1 MTREPT
7 RLEREIDKRISQL
20 SLGATGV
27 DRYISGYIEGDFR
40 KLLAG
45 YGLEYLYNDEV
56 IFDVIHD
63 RQTGRLNLNIGNYF
77 TGLLIYDICCPMV
90 IDDSDIKIQLN
101 GDEYVEWVNGTFG
114 HRFFEGKEIWDIEG
128 KWLHRNIAHKEIS
141 SVVTVSIR
149 KESNILKRYKDKL
162 LSWI

>member
-1 MTREPT
+1 MTRNPT
-7 RLEREIDKRISQL
+7 RLEQEIDKRISQL
-20 SLGATGV
+20 PLGATGV

-45 YGLEYLYNDEV
+45 YVLEYLYNDEV

-77 TGLLIYDICCPMV
+77 TGLLIYDICCPIV
-90 IDDSDIKIQLN
+90 IDDPDIKIQLN
-101 GDEYVEWVNGTFG
+101 GDEYVEWVNGTFC

-128 KWLHRNIAHKEIS
+128 QWLLKDVAHKGESFITT
-141 SVVTVSIR
+141 VTKR
-149 KESNILKRYKDKL
+149 RQSNILKRYKDKL